1 MKLKNTLEEAKFAVE
16 VEDIG
21 IVIVD
26 GSSEGEVKARVAKK
40 LKAGKEAIKSVK
52 KITKDK
58 AGKASKAIGE
68 ELPLYSD
75 YAKTHKEAVSAFT
88 ELPEAKIHVMNPDSV
103 YKAHRGEID
112 KQIKDLQAALKK
124 IDAQQKKD
132 PQNWGFAKTAKQI
145 LALFPAGIRSRGF
158 KVGREVASASR
169 R

>member
-1 MKLKNTLEEAKFAVE
+1 MKLKQLVSEAKFAVE

-21 IVIVD
+21 TVIVD

-88 ELPEAKIHVMNPDSV
+88 ELPEAKINVMNPDSV
-103 YKAHRGEID
+103 YKTRRGEID
-112 KQIKDLQAALKK
+112 KQIKALQAALKK
-124 IDAQQKKD
+124 MDAQQKKKTMGWD
-132 PQNWGFAKTAKQI
+132 FAGSVKQI
-145 LALFPAGIRSRGF
+145 LALIDHL
-158 KVGREVASASR
+158 VEVANLAR
-169 R
+169 